1 MLKTR
6 TPDRI
11 LLFLLGT
18 VFLSACSDVKEPSIE
33 VSELTIKR
41 YENSCAECHGE
52 GVGGA
57 PRTGDS
63 AAWAE
68 RMVFGIETVRGNAIA
83 GFEGESGVMP
93 IKGGRDDLTDEEI
106 NAITD
111 YMVDISR

>member
-1 MLKTR
+1 MLRTR

-11 LLFLLGT
+11 LLLFLGT
-18 VFLSACSDVKEPSIE
+18 VFLGACSDVKEPSIE

-41 YENSCAECHGE
+41 YKNTCEECHGE

-63 AAWAE
+63 AAWAL
-68 RMVFGIETVRGNAIA
+68 RVANGMDTVRGNAIA
-83 GFEGESGVMP
+83 GFEGETGVMP
-93 IKGGRDDLTDEEI
+93 AKGGRDDLTDEEM

-111 YMVDISR
+111 YIVDISR